1 MIVEYEASPF
11 YVNSLEPF
19 SFPFL
24 ENRGREIFTVQAILD
39 AYNFPD
45 IENLVIADYE
55 MANDVEFIFKRDKV
69 VVLDF
74 HILTLK
80 ELTERFIGEKIYNIY
95 LQAI

>member
-1 MIVEYEASPF
+1 MD
-11 YVNSLEPF
+11 PF

-39 AYNFPD
+39 GYNFPD
-45 IENLVIADYE
+45 INNLVIADYE

-69 VVLDF
+69 VVLDI

-80 ELTERFIGEKIYNIY
+80 ELTEKFIGEKVHIYISNK
-95 LQAI
+95 